1 MKTTC
6 PVCGK
11 QIKQEKHVEGGR
23 PKRFCSPRCRG
34 IYHCRASQA
43 RKRGAE
49 VGPDGHPLRPGR
61 KCCVCGKEIDPR
73 KPEGTVCC
81 STVCSQKRSNRLRY
95 GEPVGD
101 AEYVAFWEKRKA
113 ENQEKRRS
121 RPSRIHVA
129 PPAQKPKPPTV
140 TTTNLPES
148 TKTRVCPV
156 CGKEFSQPARQ
167 HGYPKV
173 YCSLRCRNRKN
184 KQVYNEKRPSR
195 AKVREPRPCE
205 CCGVMFVPKH
215 DDAKYCSKRCGE
227 IAYYARNREELREK
241 ERAYRATHPRSRN
254 VAANKARAAA
264 PNLTFVPKTEPVE
277 RDSAA
282 RVAAYLSLPAEERRA
297 RLDTLTKAEQAMAR
311 KAWFDM
317 KCSHPVYYY
326 EVARSI

>member
-1 MKTTC
+1 MKAIC

-11 QIKQEKHVEGGR
+11 EFDDANGRGVR
-23 PKRFCSPRCRG
+23 PKRFCSPHCRNV
-34 IYHCRASQA
+34 YHCRASEA

-49 VGPDGHPLRPGR
+49 VAPDGHPLRPGR

-73 KPEGTVCC
+73 KNERTVCC
-81 STVCSQKRSNRLRY
+81 SDVCSMRRSNRLSR
-95 GEPVGD
+95 GAPVGEE
-101 AEYVAFWEKRKA
+101 EYRAFIENRKAGRLAKRK
-113 ENQEKRRS
+113 
-121 RPSRIHVA
+121 
-129 PPAQKPKPPTV
+129 
-140 TTTNLPES
+140 
-148 TKTRVCPV
+148 RVCPV

-173 YCSLRCRNRKN
+173 YCSPRCRNRKN
-184 KQVYNEKRPSR
+184 KQAYNEKRPSR

-227 IAYYARNREELREK
+227 IAYYARNREALREK
-241 ERAYRATHPRSRN
+241 ERAYSATHPRN
-254 VAANKARAAA
+254 RAAT
-264 PNLTFVPKTEPVE
+264 PNLTFVQKTEPVG